1 MDLFYGFIC
10 INSEQIDSNCFD
22 YGVQYCCPKQS
33 LKNVFRKI
41 LEHLKI
47 YQKLVGFVCK
57 NYKIR
62 IFFELWSKEPN
73 WPLRHL
79 RGLCLD
85 RLARRRRRGRWVW
98 WVGGQIG
105 FWCLSEE
112 NNDIGCE
119 DYKISWCC
127 PELHD
132 GEQSWKNLN
141 SYFLTNSKSFFF

>member
-1 MDLFYGFIC
+1 MFVKIIKLEFFSSSGPKSQIGHCDTSAGYAWTDWQDDDDGADGFGDW
-10 INSEQIDSNCFD
+10 E
-22 YGVQYCCPKQS
+22 Y
-33 LKNVFRKI
+33 KNVQSGVCSNPVALKAATVWGNPFNEI
-41 LEHLKI
+41 THIDLEL
-47 YQKLVGFVCK
+47 
-57 NYKIR
+57 
-62 IFFELWSKEPN
+62 
-73 WPLRHL
+73 
-79 RGLCLD
+79 
-85 RLARRRRRGRWVW
+85 
-98 WVGGQIG
+98 G